1 MRKLF
6 VGSGLAVVAAA
17 SAALFVSGSVS
28 AQNEGSTYYRA
39 DLLPLNGSSAQGKV
53 ELRLAAND
61 RNLLVHIVASG
72 LEAGGPHISHIHG
85 RPGGAESDCPT
96 IAQDTD
102 EDGFVE
108 LAEGQVT
115 YGPIIVDFM
124 NIDPNEDGTVDF
136 RTTVKLTG
144 AQADALPLPNRHI
157 VIHGMSVGAVG
168 AGTPGEVDG
177 TAGYKV
183 VLPVLCGE
191 IVAAGTRRNPMEFKN
206 APGD

>member
-1 MRKLF
+1 MRKLI
-6 VGSGLAVVAAA
+6 VASSLAAVAAA
-17 SAALFVSGSVS
+17 GAFVSYSSVS
-28 AQNEGSTYYRA
+28 AQPEGSGYFRA
-39 DLLPLNGSSAQGKV
+39 DLAPLNNSGAVGKA
-53 ELRLAAND
+53 ELRLAAN
-61 RNLLVHIVASG
+61 RNLNVHIVASG
-72 LEAGGPHISHIHG
+72 LEAGGPHVSHIHG

-102 EDGFVE
+102 GDGFVE

-124 NIDPNEDGTVDF
+124 NIDPDQDGNVDF

-144 AQADALPLPNRHI
+144 AQAAALPLPNRHI
-157 VIHGMSVGAVG
+157 VIHGKSVGAVG
-168 AGTPGEVDG
+168 VPPGEVDG

-191 IVAAGTRRNPMEFKN
+191 IVAAGTRRDPMEFKD
-206 APGD
+206 APPNN